1 MTTALIR
8 SPEHPHRLAADE
20 VLAALATDAETGLSS
35 EEVARRQEQ
44 YGPNELEAAEGPSV
58 WDRLA
63 AQFTDPLVIML
74 IIAMLISLLAW
85 FFEGGGETPYE
96 PIVIAIILVA
106 NAALGLW
113 QELKADN
120 AVAELQKMTATQA
133 TVWRNGERFTV
144 ASAEL
149 VPGDIL
155 LLSEGDAVSAD
166 ARIVTSESL
175 RIAEASLTGESQ
187 PITKQVEPLDD
198 VVLAD
203 RTNMA
208 FNGTV
213 VTAGRGIAV
222 VVETGMSTQ
231 MGSIASLLEQ
241 SEEDPT
247 PLQIEL
253 TRVGKVLGAV
263 VLALSA
269 IVVVSVLLVTGIE
282 TVSDVVEV
290 LLVGVSLAVAA
301 IPEGLVAIVSI
312 VLAIGVQ
319 RMAARNAL
327 VKRLSSVETLGSA
340 SVICSDKTGTLT
352 RNEMTIKSVVTAS
365 GEVEITGT
373 GYIPVGEA
381 VVGDSPL
388 PEGPLLHEV
397 HLVLRGGSMANDA
410 STRETDD
417 GRWEIQ
423 GDPTEAAF
431 LVAEQKL
438 GIQHERLQRYQR
450 IAEIP
455 FSSERKMM
463 TTVDE
468 DGQEAGLVIVTKGA
482 PDVLLDH
489 CTHEYRAG
497 SEVELT
503 PERREQILASV
514 DALADQALRTLGVAY
529 RRTDELPDVEPEHL
543 ENDLIMVGVVGI
555 IDPPRSEVRDAISEA
570 SAAGIRVVMIT
581 GDHPLTATRIA
592 EDLDIAGPENG
603 TVTGAEIASMSPE
616 EFDRAAE
623 EAAVFARVAPEDK
636 LRIIDSLKR
645 QKHIVAMTG
654 DGVNDA
660 PALHRADIGVAM
672 GITGTE
678 VSKEASD
685 MILTDDDF
693 ATIVAA
699 VREGRAIFENIRKFL
714 RYLLG
719 SNLGEVLVVF
729 LGVIGAGMLGLEAG
743 IDELAVPLLATQ
755 ILWINLVTDSGLALA
770 LGVDPTIDD
779 LMADLPR
786 RIDDRMI
793 DLKMGRVVG
802 LTGLTVA
809 LSALVAFDLELVGG
823 LIDGTGD
830 LTSART
836 HAFTTV
842 VLAQIFNAF
851 NSRSYSTSVFGQ
863 VRNHWLTGAAVL
875 TFLLQILVVHTPFLN
890 AAFDTTAMS
899 LQDWAVTTA
908 LSSAVLWVEE
918 IRKALVR
925 RRNNATNSTGSAVSN
940 QTQTG

>member
-1 MTTALIR
+1 
-8 SPEHPHRLAADE
+8 
-20 VLAALATDAETGLSS
+20 
-35 EEVARRQEQ
+35 
-44 YGPNELEAAEGPSV
+44 
-58 WDRLA
+58 
-63 AQFTDPLVIML
+63 
-74 IIAMLISLLAW
+74 
-85 FFEGGGETPYE
+85 
-96 PIVIAIILVA
+96 
-106 NAALGLW
+106 LGLW

-133 TVWRNGERFTV
+133 TVWRDGERLSV
-144 ASAEL
+144 RSAEL

-166 ARIVTSESL
+166 ARVVTSESL
-175 RIAEASLTGESQ
+175 RVAEASLTGESQ
-187 PITKQVEPLDD
+187 PVSKQVHPLDD

-203 RTNMA
+203 RTNMV

-231 MGSIASLLEQ
+231 MGSIASMLEE

-253 TRVGKVLGAV
+253 TRVGRVLGVV
-263 VLALSA
+263 VLVLSA
-269 IVVVSVLLVTGIE
+269 IVVASVLLVTGIE
-282 TVSDVVEV
+282 TVSDVIEV

-327 VKRLSSVETLGSA
+327 VKKLSSVETLGSA

-352 RNEMTIKSVVTAS
+352 RNEMTIERVVTAS
-365 GEVEITGT
+365 GDVEITGT

-381 VVGDSPL
+381 IVGDTPL
-388 PEGPLLHEV
+388 LSGPLLHEV

-438 GIQHERLQRYQR
+438 GIQEERLKRYRR

-468 DGQEAGLVIVTKGA
+468 DDAEAGVVIVTKGA
-482 PDVLLDH
+482 PDVLLDR
-489 CTHEYRAG
+489 CSREYRAG
-497 SEVELT
+497 TEIDLT
-503 PERREQILASV
+503 PERRDQILASV
-514 DALADQALRTLGVAY
+514 DDLADQALRTLAVAY
-529 RRTDELPDVEPEHL
+529 RRTEAVDDVEEEHL
-543 ENDLIMVGVVGI
+543 ENDLISIGVVGI
-555 IDPPRSEVRDAISEA
+555 IDPPRSEVRDAIEEA
-570 SAAGIRVVMIT
+570 KTAGIRVVMIT

-592 EDLDIAGPENG
+592 EDLRIAGPTSR
-603 TVTGAEIASMSPE
+603 TVTGAEVKTMSSE
-616 EFDRAAE
+616 EFDRAAG

-636 LRIIDSLKR
+636 LRIIDSMKR
-645 QKHIVAMTG
+645 QRHIVAMTG

-660 PALHRADIGVAM
+660 PALRRADIGVAM

-719 SNLGEVLVVF
+719 SNFGEVLVVF

-743 IDELAVPLLATQ
+743 VDEVAVPLLATQ
-755 ILWINLVTDSGLALA
+755 ILWINLLTDSGLALA
-770 LGVDPTIDD
+770 LGIDPTIDD
-779 LMADLPR
+779 LMVEPPR
-786 RIDDRMI
+786 
-793 DLKMGRVVG
+793 
-802 LTGLTVA
+802 
-809 LSALVAFDLELVGG
+809 
-823 LIDGTGD
+823 
-830 LTSART
+830 
-836 HAFTTV
+836 
-842 VLAQIFNAF
+842 
-851 NSRSYSTSVFGQ
+851 
-863 VRNHWLTGAAVL
+863 
-875 TFLLQILVVHTPFLN
+875 
-890 AAFDTTAMS
+890 
-899 LQDWAVTTA
+899 
-908 LSSAVLWVEE
+908 
-918 IRKALVR
+918 
-925 RRNNATNSTGSAVSN
+925 
-940 QTQTG
+940 